1 MPQPP
6 LPGGRGFQK
15 PSHGLEHYKIEP
27 RLAPLISIISFNYPL
42 YELVRMECR
51 PFQPIRESAQ
61 IVCQVLTR
69 FSDPVTLLAP
79 SSLSSYPSQ
88 PMASQV
94 VWPLNRMARS
104 RISVVKIRHFFRTIS
119 PAPIRSN
126 GMEY

>member
-6 LPGGRGFQK
+6 LPGGRFQK
-15 PSHGLEHYKIEP
+15 LSHGLQHYKIEP

-51 PFQPIRESAQ
+51 PFQPIRVSAQ

-79 SSLSSYPSQ
+79 SSLSSYPSR

-94 VWPLNRMARS
+94 VWPLKSDGQIKDLNCEDQALFQD
-104 RISVVKIRHFFRTIS
+104 HFPRTY
-119 PAPIRSN
+119 PC
-126 GMEY
+126 